1 MARKQSVGEHVP
13 VADLVPW
20 DRNPRRNDLAVK
32 AVADSIAEFGFAAP
46 ILARK
51 KTKVVIAGHTRLKAA
66 KSLGLETVPVVFLD
80 LTESQAKRLALA
92 DNRLG
97 EIASWDEEELRDI
110 LTDLDDEG
118 ADLSVLGWTGADI
131 DKLFADDDAAIREW
145 EAGDLHSDQQIVVLL
160 HVSFDEAARLRE
172 MFEKAGYP
180 YDLHLRFS
188 DGGAEP

>member
-1 MARKQSVGEHVP
+1 MARKRSVGEHVP

-66 KSLGLETVPVVFLD
+66 RLLGLETVPVVFLD
-80 LTESQAKRLALA
+80 LTESQSKRLALA

-97 EIASWDEEELRDI
+97 EIASWDDEELRDI

-160 HVSFDEAARLRE
+160 HVQFDEAGRLRE

-188 DGGAEP
+188 DGGADP